1 MLRAFKG
8 TFKKKNGEYL
18 TYRDYVELGSNHIG
32 KYKHHGEWV
41 KPVYPKTISLMGSP
55 MTPYIFDDRCD
66 WKDAGNA
73 IKEWYDAGPEER
85 KRCGE
90 LGRKFVMDDLI
101 GMHGEEMS
109 KRFIKSMDVAFENW
123 NPRPRYTLEVV

>member
-1 MLRAFKG
+1 
-8 TFKKKNGEYL
+8 
-18 TYRDYVELGSNHIG
+18 
-32 KYKHHGEWV
+32 
-41 KPVYPKTISLMGSP
+41 MGSP